1 MFTFMYEPVR
11 SLGSCIA
18 DGGVVHAVNTNR
30 IEDIYFWG
38 DMASV
43 CLVSGER
50 FDVTRHDA
58 ILLLDS
64 LGKWGEGA
72 SKEIS
77 RLEEAGWSYEST
89 KRETRWRPRDEGIS
103 HAPGQ

>member
-18 DGGVVHAVNTNR
+18 EGGVVHAVNTNR

-50 FDVTRHDA
+50 FNVTRHDA

-64 LGKWGEGA
+64 LDKWGEAA
-72 SKEIS
+72 SKEIA
-77 RLEEAGWSYEST
+77 RMEEAGRSYESA
-89 KRETRWRPRDEGIS
+89 KRDEKE
-103 HAPGQ
+103 GQR

>member
-11 SLGSCIA
+11 SLGNCTTE
-18 DGGVVHAVNTNR
+18 GGVVHAVNTDR

-50 FDVTRHDA
+50 FNVTRYDA

-64 LGKWGEGA
+64 LGKWGESA
-72 SKEIS
+72 SMEIS
-77 RLEEAGWSYEST
+77 RLEEAGWSYEKSEPPL
-89 KRETRWRPRDEGIS
+89 KRVVCS
-103 HAPGQ
+103 

>member
-1 MFTFMYEPVR
+1 MGEMFTFMYEPVR
-11 SLGSCIA
+11 GLGNCITE
-18 DGGVVHAVNTNR
+18 GGVVHAVNTNR

-43 CLVSGER
+43 CLVSGAK
-50 FDVTRHDA
+50 FNVTRQEA

-64 LGKWGEGA
+64 LDKWGEGA

-77 RLEEAGWSYEST
+77 RMENAGMSYESA
-89 KRETRWRPRDEGIS
+89 KRDEKGD
-103 HAPGQ
+103 QR

>member
-1 MFTFMYEPVR
+1 MSKMFTFMYEPVR
-11 SLGSCIA
+11 SLGSCITE
-18 DGGVVHAVNTNR
+18 GGVVHAVNINR

-50 FDVTRHDA
+50 FNVTRHDA

-64 LGKWGEGA
+64 LDKWGEGA
-72 SKEIS
+72 SKEIAYT
-77 RLEEAGWSYEST
+77 EDAGMRYESA
-89 KRETRWRPRDEGIS
+89 KRDEKK
-103 HAPGQ
+103 GQK

>member
-1 MFTFMYEPVR
+1 MFTFMYEPMR
-11 SLGSCIA
+11 SLGSCITE
-18 DGGVVHAVNTNR
+18 GGVVHAVNIHR

-50 FDVTRHDA
+50 FNVTRHDA

-64 LGKWGEGA
+64 LDKWGEGA
-72 SKEIS
+72 SKEIT
-77 RLEEAGWSYEST
+77 RMEEAGGSYEKAKNDAANLKGGS
-89 KRETRWRPRDEGIS
+89 
-103 HAPGQ
+103 A

>member
-1 MFTFMYEPVR
+1 MSKMFTFMYEPKR
-11 SLGSCIA
+11 SLGNCIT

-43 CLVSGER
+43 CLVSGAK
-50 FDVTRHDA
+50 FNVTRQEA

-64 LGKWGEGA
+64 LDRWGEGA

-77 RLEEAGWSYEST
+77 RMENAGMSYESA
-89 KRETRWRPRDEGIS
+89 KRDEKGGS
-103 HAPGQ
+103 ADDTD